1 MADTSY
7 TVLRL
12 VFTTENGKKHAME
25 FNNPKSDIT
34 EQQVSDLM
42 QMIINK
48 NIFTTKNGDLTGIA
62 DGGVVTR
69 LFHDLVP

>member
-25 FNNPKSDIT
+25 FNNPKSYIT

-42 QMIINK
+42 QMIISK

-69 LFHDLVP
+69 SFHDLVP